1 MDRLTTVLANIALF
15 SFAYVGLDHV
25 SERWLG
31 RLSAWRQARRQRDVA
46 LERMT
51 EQAFARA
58 KARDLYG
65 DDDCPY

>member
-1 MDRLTTVLANIALF
+1 MDRLATVLANVCMF
-15 SFAYVGLDHV
+15 TFAYIGLDHV
-25 SERWLG
+25 TEQWLG
-31 RLSAWRQARRQRDVA
+31 RLSAWRHARRERNA
-46 LERMT
+46 RLERMT